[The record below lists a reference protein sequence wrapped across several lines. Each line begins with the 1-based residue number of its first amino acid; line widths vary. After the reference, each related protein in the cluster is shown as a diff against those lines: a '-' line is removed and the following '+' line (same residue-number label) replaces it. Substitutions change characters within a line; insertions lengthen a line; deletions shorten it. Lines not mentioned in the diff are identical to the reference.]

1 MIVRFFTTRGLQ
13 INGNFGIATTVYVLL
28 SALPHY
34 FNCRMLK
41 VLKGG
46 DDDDDKYGF
55 NLLYFRRF
63 WNLQKSLFP
72 AFCSDSAA
80 LLSILVSVLY
90 NLSSSSLTMRPNK
103 LECLYLTITFQSSLT
118 FSGNTR
124 SLPKKEASERCS
136 NRVGFG
142 LALKF

>member
-90 NLSSSSLTMRPNK
+90 NLSSTSLTLRRNK
-103 LECLYLTITFQSSLT
+103 LECLLLSSH
-118 FSGNTR
+118 FPAG
-124 SLPKKEASERCS
+124 KIFASNVYSRPWFH
-136 NRVGFG
+136 V
-142 LALKF
+142 